1 MKHIALRDI
10 KDNFNKLSLI
20 CLILIIKIKLII
32 NGIIKTLKSGKL
44 NFNSENIVTGKLYR
58 CPNKGLI

>member
-32 NGIIKTLKSGKL
+32 NGIIKTLKFGKL
-44 NFNSENIVTGKLYR
+44 NFFNSENIVTGNALS
-58 CPNKGLI
+58 LSQ

>member
-32 NGIIKTLKSGKL
+32 NGINKTLKFGKL
-44 NFNSENIVTGKLYR
+44 NSFNSENIVTGNALS
-58 CPNKGLI
+58 LSQ